1 MRPPAFGW
9 GSEERPGRPWGA
21 WLLAAAVHLPL
32 LWGFITGRPV
42 DPVKYPPR
50 LITLAPMEAEGR
62 EVKIP
67 VPADVPLRSR
77 GARAPANAV
86 FAPPP
91 PAPPR
96 PLAERSES
104 AAAPTPATGH
114 RSNGRLGPGLG
125 EGRLWVEPLPLPP
138 RQLAALITRRDAN
151 DIADSFVTAVVQ
163 AYLDSIAHD
172 PDVIPLRPPN
182 WVATVNG
189 TKYGI
194 DANHI
199 YVAGLKIPTALL
211 ALIPMPGVGNQ
222 RPIDHGLETMAYSL
236 RVAGARAANLDEF
249 RKAVREL
256 RRKKERDEEFERN
269 RATSP
274 SDTLVGRRDN

>member
-9 GSEERPGRPWGA
+9 GSEARPERPWGA

-42 DPVKYPPR
+42 DPVKYPTR

-77 GARAPANAV
+77 GVRTPTNAL

-104 AAAPTPATGH
+104 AAAPTSQAGH
-114 RSNGRLGPGLG
+114 RSIGRLGPGLG

-151 DIADSFVTAVVQ
+151 EIADSFVTAVVQ

-172 PDVIPLRPPN
+172 PDVMPLRPPD

-211 ALIPMPGVGNQ
+211 ALIPLPGGGNQ

-249 RKAVREL
+249 RQAVREL

-274 SDTLVGRRDN
+274 SDTLVGHRDN